1 MNLAIVLKE
10 TIEVHTTGVIILI
23 IAVMEKEN
31 KKKDKANSKDRSAD
45 VSAEKNIGKLELK
58 ESNESINDLSKI
70 PGKGFGRLL
79 GCG

>member
-1 MNLAIVLKE
+1 
-10 TIEVHTTGVIILI
+10 
-23 IAVMEKEN
+23 MEKEN